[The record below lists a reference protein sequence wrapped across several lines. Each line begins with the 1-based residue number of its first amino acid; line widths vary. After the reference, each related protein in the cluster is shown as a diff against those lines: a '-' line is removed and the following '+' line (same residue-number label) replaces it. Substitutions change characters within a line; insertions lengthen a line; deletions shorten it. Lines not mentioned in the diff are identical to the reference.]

1 MLGSLTLSSL
11 EYDLISSPIQQ
22 EQQLDVREF
31 RSLTRANS
39 PIFSRTSGWT
49 RIAKFSWTQG
59 VPAADEGLNLVMK
72 SWRAFRRIRVFLR
85 AQVSKLCTS
94 SLILKKEKLLKTL
107 ENISIYLLAILYV
120 LRCTVFDKSCQNIS
134 CCSNLQL
141 DLEFH

>member
-1 MLGSLTLSSL
+1 MYIGVGQRTCKKIQTVPGPSLHNLSCACSL
-11 EYDLISSPIQQ
+11 M
-22 EQQLDVREF
+22 
-31 RSLTRANS
+31 
-39 PIFSRTSGWT
+39 SGWT

-72 SWRAFRRIRVFLR
+72 SWQVFRRIRVFLR
-85 AQVSKLCTS
+85 AQVSKLRTS

-107 ENISIYLLAILYV
+107 EKISIYLLAILYV